1 MQEGSMMSFILKHWR
16 WLGSFLALALLYGW
30 INWQSHQITALK
42 RELLASRASVASYE
56 ESLDILQADT
66 KAKIE
71 ALEQERDRQIV
82 RTQNMERL
90 LGRIEGASDEQ
101 NAPVAPV
108 LRDTIDRLYGRTT
121 DTDQSR

>member
-1 MQEGSMMSFILKHWR
+1 MMAFILKHWR

-30 INWQSHQITALK
+30 ISWQSHQITTLK

-71 ALEQERDRQIV
+71 ALEQERDRQIA

-101 NAPVAPV
+101 DAPLAPV
-108 LRDTIDRLYGRTT
+108 LRDTIDRLYGRAA
-121 DTDQSR
+121 DADQSR

>member
-1 MQEGSMMSFILKHWR
+1 MMAFILKHWQ

-30 INWQSHQITALK
+30 INWQSHQITTLK
-42 RELLASRASVASYE
+42 QELMASRASVASYE

-71 ALEQERDRQIV
+71 ALEQERDRQIT

-101 NAPVAPV
+101 DAPVASV
-108 LRDTIDRLYGRTT
+108 LRDTIDRLYGRTA
-121 DTDQSR
+121 DADQSR

>member
-1 MQEGSMMSFILKHWR
+1 MQEGSMMAFILKHWR

-30 INWQSHQITALK
+30 INWQSHQITTLK
-42 RELLASRASVASYE
+42 RDLLVSRASVASYE
-56 ESLDILQADT
+56 ESLNILQADT

-71 ALEQERDRQIV
+71 ALEQERDRQIT

-108 LRDTIDRLYGRTT
+108 LRDTIDRLYGRTA
-121 DTDQSR
+121 DADQSR

>member
-1 MQEGSMMSFILKHWR
+1 MITFIMKHWQ

-30 INWQSHQITALK
+30 ISWQSHQITSLK
-42 RELLASRASVASYE
+42 RELVDSRASVASYE
-56 ESLDILQADT
+56 ASLDILQADT

-71 ALEQERDRQIV
+71 ALEQERDRQIT

-101 NAPVAPV
+101 DAPVAPV
-108 LRDTIDRLYGRTT
+108 LRDTIDRLYGHTA
-121 DTDQSR
+121 DSDQSR

>member
-1 MQEGSMMSFILKHWR
+1 MMAFILKHWR

-30 INWQSHQITALK
+30 ISWQSHQITTLK
-42 RELLASRASVASYE
+42 RELLVSRASVASYE

-90 LGRIEGASDEQ
+90 LGRIEGASDEKDG
-101 NAPVAPV
+101 PVAPI
-108 LRDTIDRLYGRTT
+108 LRDAIDGLYGLSQSP
-121 DTDQSR
+121 DQSH

>member
-1 MQEGSMMSFILKHWR
+1 MIAFILKHWQ

-30 INWQSHQITALK
+30 ISWQSHQVTTLK

-56 ESLDILQADT
+56 EIFDILQADT

-71 ALEQERDRQIV
+71 ALEQERDRKIT

-101 NAPVAPV
+101 DAPVAPV
-108 LRDTIDRLYGRTT
+108 LRDTIDRLYGNLSNP
-121 DTDQSR
+121 D

>member
-1 MQEGSMMSFILKHWR
+1 MMAFILKHWR

-30 INWQSHQITALK
+30 INQITTLK

-71 ALEQERDRQIV
+71 ALEQERDRQIT

-101 NAPVAPV
+101 DAPVAPV
-108 LRDTIDRLYGRTT
+108 LRDTIDRLYGRAANA
-121 DTDQSR
+121 DQSR